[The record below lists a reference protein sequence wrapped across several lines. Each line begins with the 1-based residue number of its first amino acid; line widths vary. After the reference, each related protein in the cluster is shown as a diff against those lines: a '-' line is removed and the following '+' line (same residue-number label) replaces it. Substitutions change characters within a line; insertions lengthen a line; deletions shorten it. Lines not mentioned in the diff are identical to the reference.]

1 MEDVMFKISKMFFIL
16 WILVICIA
24 AIGCG
29 PRQFTV
35 LPEMKPTGF
44 TVVEK
49 FGTLGYVP
57 VVDGR
62 NEIDQKGQKPGACA
76 MGDAGI
82 LILGDENYK
91 IPLLPEID
99 KHMKK
104 ALSNSALF
112 ATIIDGTPEDTNYF
126 LKSSLDQFHVVLNEQ
141 KAQQTQACVGGIL
154 GAVIASSVDVE
165 ATTDIQLTGILLKG
179 NEEIWRK
186 SVSKHV
192 LKVDDYSNTTKNL
205 EKSMGEAIGECS
217 KEIITQLAIFLS
229 QGK

>member
-1 MEDVMFKISKMFFIL
+1 MFKIRKMFYIL
-16 WILVICIA
+16 WIPIICIG

-49 FGTLGYVP
+49 FGTLGYIP
-57 VVDGR
+57 IVDGR
-62 NEIDQKGQKPGACA
+62 SEIDQEGQEPGACA
-76 MGDAGI
+76 MGEAGI
-82 LILGDENYK
+82 IVLGDKNYK

-99 KHMKK
+99 KHLKK
-104 ALSNSALF
+104 AFYNSALF
-112 ATIIDGTPEDTNYF
+112 TQIIERTPADENYLF
-126 LKSSLDQFHVVLNEQ
+126 KSSLNQFHVVLNEQ
-141 KAQQTQACVGGIL
+141 KTQQTQACVGGIL

-165 ATTDIQLTGILLKG
+165 ATTDIQLTGIFLKG
-179 NEEIWRK
+179 NEEVWRK

-205 EKSMGEAIGECS
+205 ENSMGEAIGECS
-217 KEIITQLAIFLS
+217 KEIITQLAIYLS
-229 QGK
+229 EHK